1 VREALGALGGYIGVY
16 TLGLPPAKGRGYYW
30 DMESFIGHY
39 FWTQNTVKDYE
50 GSMHRN
56 GFFYAARL
64 EAGWQAGQMRL
75 GAGWL
80 RQELEIIVPAGKALP
95 NGATA
100 SLPDNKTDFSSPFI
114 SVTYA
119 Y

>member
-1 VREALGALGGYIGVY
+1 
-16 TLGLPPAKGRGYYW
+16 
-30 DMESFIGHY
+30 
-39 FWTQNTVKDYE
+39 
-50 GSMHRN
+50 
-56 GFFYAARL
+56 
-64 EAGWQAGQMRL
+64 
-75 GAGWL
+75 
-80 RQELEIIVPAGKALP
+80 LEIIVPAGKALP